1 MLAQQV
7 EAAYRQSIPEVLTRL
22 KTDAR
27 QGLNAGEAHDRFVR
41 YGKNELAGEKPVP
54 WWRKFLRQFQDMLVV
69 LLLIATAISTA
80 VWVYERGSTLPY
92 EAIAIFAIVLLN
104 ALMGYVSR
112 KVIPI
117 TRGKRNTPPFP
128 GLRDM
133 LTLERSASMT
143 GEERKCRQRN
153 MFG

>member
-1 MLAQQV
+1 MLAQQM
-7 EAAYRQSIPEVLTRL
+7 ETAYRQSIPEVLTRL

-27 QGLNAGEAHDRFVR
+27 QGLEAEEAHARLAK

-54 WWRKFLRQFQDMLVV
+54 RWRKFLRQFQDMLVV

-104 ALMGYVSR
+104 AVMGYVQSSR
-112 KVIPI
+112 AEQAIASLRAMSPPEASVI
-117 TRGKRNTPPFP
+117 REGR
-128 GLRDM
+128 
-133 LTLERSASMT
+133 
-143 GEERKCRQRN
+143 RQKFRV
-153 MFG
+153 GACPW